1 MSIKNIIIFVLFTF
15 SLSFFESNTPV
26 MLLDATNFDKEVVQ
40 SKDIV
45 LVLFYAPWCGH
56 CKAFSPEYEK
66 AAKALKGI
74 FKIAAI
80 DADKERSISGKYNIQ
95 GFPTVKFFGIH
106 KDKPVDYDKARTAE
120 AVINFMFDKA
130 RSITNARLNMKK
142 SEQSSSNTNTN
153 SNTNNSN
160 QQQQQK
166 KKAPEAGNEKDVI
179 VLTDDNFDDMIFNDE
194 NMWMVAFYAPWCGHC
209 KKLLPEW
216 VSAATQLRGTIK
228 LAKIDATEN
237 QKMAQRYQI
246 QGYPTIKIFSPG
258 KGKDKAIEEYQ
269 GPRDTAG
276 IVQYALDKLEKF
288 GYVPETKQL
297 INSEIL
303 KEECEDRIGICIIA
317 FLPHI
322 ADSSAKERNRYL
334 DIITEVKKSNRGKP
348 IYYLWAQG
356 GDHFDF
362 EDKLHL
368 SFGYPAV
375 IAVNYKKKM
384 FSICRSS
391 FSKENLVD
399 FVSNLLNGK
408 EHLSKLPD
416 GIKIKKVD
424 PWDKKDYVPPKE
436 DDVDDL

>member
-1 MSIKNIIIFVLFTF
+1 MSIKTLLITSLIAL
-15 SLSFFESNTPV
+15 SLSFFESGTPV
-26 MLLDATNFDKEVVQ
+26 TLLDGTNFEKEVVQ
-40 SKDIV
+40 SKDIW

-56 CKAFSPEYEK
+56 CQAFSPEYEK

-80 DADKERSISGKYNIQ
+80 DADKERSISGKYGIK
-95 GFPTVKFFGIH
+95 GFPTVKFFGLH
-106 KDKPVDYDKARTAE
+106 KDKPVDYDKARTA
-120 AVINFMFDKA
+120 V
-130 RSITNARLNMKK
+130 KK
-142 SEQSSSNTNTN
+142 TEHTNTNTN
-153 SNTNNSN
+153 TNKNNNSN
-160 QQQQQK
+160 QQ

-179 VLTDDNFDDMIFNDE
+179 ELTDDNFDDTVFNDDS
-194 NMWMVAFYAPWCGHC
+194 MWLVAFYAPWCGHC

-216 VSAATQLRGTIK
+216 VSAATQLRGTVK
-228 LAKIDATEN
+228 LAKLDATVN

-258 KGKDKAIEEYQ
+258 KGKDKTTEEYQ

-276 IVQYALDKLEKF
+276 IVQYALDKLDKF

-297 INSEIL
+297 INSDIL
-303 KEECEDRIGICIIA
+303 KEECESRIGICIIA

-334 DIITEVKKSNRGKP
+334 ETINEAKKRTRGKP
-348 IYYLWAQG
+348 IYFLWAQG

-391 FSKENLVD
+391 FSKENLSD
-399 FVSNLLNGK
+399 FVSSLLNGK
-408 EHLSKLPD
+408 EHLSKLPE

-424 PWDKKDYVPPKE
+424 KWDGNDYVPPKE
-436 DDVDDL
+436 DNDDL

>member
-1 MSIKNIIIFVLFTF
+1 MTIKTFFIFLLISL

-26 MLLDATNFDKEVVQ
+26 ILLDGDTFEKEVVQ
-40 SKDIV
+40 SKDIW

-80 DADKERSISGKYNIQ
+80 DADKERAIGGKYNIQ

-120 AVINFMFDKA
+120 AVISFMFDKA
-130 RSITNARLNMKK
+130 KAIANARLNMKK
-142 SEQSSSNTNTN
+142 SDQSNTNTN
-153 SNTNNSN
+153 NNAN
-160 QQQQQK
+160 QEKKQQQQQQ

-194 NMWMVAFYAPWCGHC
+194 SMWLVAFYAPWCGHC

-246 QGYPTIKIFSPG
+246 QGYPTIKIFAPG
-258 KGKDKAIEEYQ
+258 KGKDKAVEEYQ

-276 IVQYALDKLEKF
+276 IVQYALDKLDKF

-303 KEECEDRIGICIIA
+303 KEECESRIGICIIA

-334 DIITEVKKSNRGKP
+334 ETINEAKKKNRGKP

-362 EDKLHL
+362 EEKLHL

-384 FSICRSS
+384 YSICRSS

-399 FVSNLLNGK
+399 FVSNLLNGR
-408 EHLSKLPD
+408 EHLSKLPE

-424 PWDKKDYVPPKE
+424 KWDGNDYIPPKE
-436 DDVDDL
+436 DDDDL

>member
-1 MSIKNIIIFVLFTF
+1 M
-15 SLSFFESNTPV
+15 
-26 MLLDATNFDKEVVQ
+26 DGTNFEKEVVQ
-40 SKDIV
+40 SKDIW

-74 FKIAAI
+74 FKIGAI
-80 DADKERSISGKYNIQ
+80 DADKERSIGGKYNIQ

-106 KDKPVDYDKARTAE
+106 KDKPVDYDKARTAD
-120 AVINFMFDKA
+120 AVINFMFEKA
-130 RSITNARLNMKK
+130 RAIANARLNMKK
-142 SEQSSSNTNTN
+142 TDQSSSNTNTN
-153 SNTNNSN
+153 SNQQQH
-160 QQQQQK
+160 QQQQQQR
-166 KKAPEAGNEKDVI
+166 KAPEAGNEKDVI

-194 NMWMVAFYAPWCGHC
+194 SMWLVAFYAPWCGHC
-209 KKLLPEW
+209 QKLLPEW
-216 VSAATQLRGTIK
+216 VSAATQLRGTVK

-246 QGYPTIKIFSPG
+246 QGYPTIKIFAPG
-258 KGKDKAIEEYQ
+258 KGKEKTVEEYQ
-269 GPRDTAG
+269 GPRDTSG
-276 IVQYALDKLEKF
+276 IVQYALDKLDKF

-303 KEECEDRIGICIIA
+303 KEECESRIGICIIA

-334 DIITEVKKSNRGKP
+334 DIINQAKKGNRGKP

-384 FSICRSS
+384 YSICRSS
-391 FSKENLVD
+391 FSKENLQD

-408 EHLSKLPD
+408 EHLSKLPE

-424 PWDKKDYVPPKE
+424 KWDGNDYVPPKE
-436 DDVDDL
+436 DDDDL

>member
-1 MSIKNIIIFVLFTF
+1 MSIKTILIFLLFSF
-15 SLSFFESNTPV
+15 SLTFFESNTPV
-26 MLLDATNFDKEVVQ
+26 ILLDGTNFEKEVVQ
-40 SKDIV
+40 SKDIW

-74 FKIAAI
+74 FKIGAI
-80 DADKERSISGKYNIQ
+80 DADKERSIGGKYNIQ

-106 KDKPVDYDKARTAE
+106 KDKPVDYDKARTAD
-120 AVINFMFDKA
+120 AVINFMFEKA
-130 RSITNARLNMKK
+130 RAIANARLNMKK
-142 SEQSSSNTNTN
+142 TDQSSSNTNTN
-153 SNTNNSN
+153 SNQQQH
-160 QQQQQK
+160 QQQQQQR
-166 KKAPEAGNEKDVI
+166 KAPEAGNEKDVI

-194 NMWMVAFYAPWCGHC
+194 SMWLVAFYAPWCGHC
-209 KKLLPEW
+209 QKLLPEW
-216 VSAATQLRGTIK
+216 VSAATQLTGTVK

-246 QGYPTIKIFSPG
+246 QGYPTIKIFAPG
-258 KGKDKAIEEYQ
+258 KGKEKTVEEYQ
-269 GPRDTAG
+269 GPRDTSG
-276 IVQYALDKLEKF
+276 IVQYALDKLDKF

-303 KEECEDRIGICIIA
+303 KEECESRIGICIIA

-334 DIITEVKKSNRGKP
+334 DIINQAKKGNRGKP

-384 FSICRSS
+384 YSICRSS
-391 FSKENLVD
+391 FSKENLQD

-408 EHLSKLPD
+408 EHLSKLPE

-424 PWDKKDYVPPKE
+424 KWDGNDYVPPKE
-436 DDVDDL
+436 DDDDL

>member
-1 MSIKNIIIFVLFTF
+1 MSIKTILIFLLFSF
-15 SLSFFESNTPV
+15 SLTFFESNTPV
-26 MLLDATNFDKEVVQ
+26 ILLDGTNFEKEVVQ
-40 SKDIV
+40 SKDIW

-74 FKIAAI
+74 FKIGAI
-80 DADKERSISGKYNIQ
+80 DADKERSIGGKYNIQ

-106 KDKPVDYDKARTAE
+106 KDKPVDYDKARTAD

-130 RSITNARLNMKK
+130 RAIANARLNMKK
-142 SEQSSSNTNTN
+142 SDQSSGNTNTN
-153 SNTNNSN
+153 SNQH
-160 QQQQQK
+160 QQQQQQQQR
-166 KKAPEAGNEKDVI
+166 KAPEAGNEKDVI

-194 NMWMVAFYAPWCGHC
+194 SMWLVAFYAPWCGHC
-209 KKLLPEW
+209 QKLLPEW
-216 VSAATQLRGTIK
+216 VSAATQLRGTVK

-246 QGYPTIKIFSPG
+246 QGYPTIKIFAPG
-258 KGKDKAIEEYQ
+258 KGKEKTVEEYQ
-269 GPRDTAG
+269 GPRDTSG
-276 IVQYALDKLEKF
+276 IVQYALDKLDKF

-303 KEECEDRIGICIIA
+303 KEECESRIGICIIA

-334 DIITEVKKSNRGKP
+334 DIINQAKKGNRGKP

-384 FSICRSS
+384 YSICRSS
-391 FSKENLVD
+391 FSKENLQD

-408 EHLSKLPD
+408 EHLSKLPE

-424 PWDKKDYVPPKE
+424 KWDGNDYVPPKE
-436 DDVDDL
+436 DDDDL

>member
-1 MSIKNIIIFVLFTF
+1 MSYKFLCIFLLI
-15 SLSFFESNTPV
+15 SLSYSFFDSNTPV
-26 MLLDATNFDKEVVQ
+26 ILLNGDNFEKEVVK
-40 SKDIV
+40 SKDIW
-45 LVLFYAPWCGH
+45 LILFYAPWCGH
-56 CKAFSPEYEK
+56 CQAFSPEYEK

-74 FKIAAI
+74 FKIGAV
-80 DADKERSISGKYNIQ
+80 DADKEKALGGKYGIQ

-106 KDKPVDYDKARTAE
+106 KDKPVDYNSARKAESVIDFMFEKARA
-120 AVINFMFDKA
+120 
-130 RSITNARLNMKK
+130 ITNARLGMKK
-142 SEQSSSNTNTN
+142 NSSA
-153 SNTNNSN
+153 NNNAGSQQHQQ

-166 KKAPEAGNEKDVI
+166 QKQKAAEPGNEKDVI
-179 VLTDDNFDDMIFNDE
+179 ELTDDNFDSTVFNDE
-194 NMWMVAFYAPWCGHC
+194 SMWLIAFYAPWCGHC

-216 VSAATQLRGTIK
+216 TAAATQLRGTVKI
-228 LAKIDATEN
+228 AKVDATVH
-237 QKMAQRYQI
+237 QKLAQRYQI

-258 KGKDKAIEEYQ
+258 KGENKKVEEYQ
-269 GPRDTAG
+269 GPRDTSG
-276 IVQYALDKLEKF
+276 IVQFALDKLEKF

-303 KEECEDRIGICIIA
+303 KEECESRVGICVIV

-322 ADSSAKERNRYL
+322 ADSSSKERNRYL
-334 DIITEVKKSNRGKP
+334 DIIKEAKKNNRGKP

-384 FSICRSS
+384 YSICRSS
-391 FSKENLVD
+391 FSKENLVS
-399 FVSNLLNGK
+399 FISNLLNGK

-424 PWDKKDYVPPKE
+424 KWDGKDYVPPKE
-436 DDVDDL
+436 DDDDL

>member
-1 MSIKNIIIFVLFTF
+1 MSIKTILIFLLFSF
-15 SLSFFESNTPV
+15 SLTFFESNTPV
-26 MLLDATNFDKEVVQ
+26 ILLDGTNFEKEVVQ
-40 SKDIV
+40 SKDIW

-74 FKIAAI
+74 FKIGAI
-80 DADKERSISGKYNIQ
+80 DADKERSIGGKYNIQ

-106 KDKPVDYDKARTAE
+106 KDKPVDYDKARTAD

-130 RSITNARLNMKK
+130 RAIANARLNMKK
-142 SEQSSSNTNTN
+142 SDQSSGNTNTN
-153 SNTNNSN
+153 SNQH
-160 QQQQQK
+160 QQQQQQQR
-166 KKAPEAGNEKDVI
+166 KAPEAGNEKDVI
-179 VLTDDNFDDMIFNDE
+179 VLTDDNFDDLIFNDE
-194 NMWMVAFYAPWCGHC
+194 SMWLVAFYAPWCGHC
-209 KKLLPEW
+209 QKLLPEW
-216 VSAATQLRGTIK
+216 VSAATQLRGTVK

-246 QGYPTIKIFSPG
+246 QGYPTIKIFAPG
-258 KGKDKAIEEYQ
+258 KGKEKTVEEYQ
-269 GPRDTAG
+269 GPRDTSG
-276 IVQYALDKLEKF
+276 IVQYALDKLDKF

-303 KEECEDRIGICIIA
+303 KEECESRIGICIIA

-334 DIITEVKKSNRGKP
+334 DIINQAKKGNRGKP

-384 FSICRSS
+384 YSICRSS
-391 FSKENLVD
+391 FSKENLQD

-408 EHLSKLPD
+408 EHLSKLPE

-424 PWDKKDYVPPKE
+424 KWDGNDYVPPKE
-436 DDVDDL
+436 DDDDL

>member
-1 MSIKNIIIFVLFTF
+1 MTIKTFFIFLLISL

-26 MLLDATNFDKEVVQ
+26 ILLDGDTFEKEVVQ
-40 SKDIV
+40 SKDIW

-80 DADKERSISGKYNIQ
+80 DADKERAIGGKYNIQ

-120 AVINFMFDKA
+120 AVISFMFDKA
-130 RSITNARLNMKK
+130 KAIANARLNMKK
-142 SEQSSSNTNTN
+142 SDQSNTNTN
-153 SNTNNSN
+153 NNAN
-160 QQQQQK
+160 QEKKQQQQQQ

-194 NMWMVAFYAPWCGHC
+194 SMWLVAFYAPWCGHC

-246 QGYPTIKIFSPG
+246 QGYPTIKIFAPG
-258 KGKDKAIEEYQ
+258 KGKDKAVEEYQ

-276 IVQYALDKLEKF
+276 IVQYALDKLDKF

-303 KEECEDRIGICIIA
+303 KEECESRIGICIIA

-334 DIITEVKKSNRGKP
+334 ETINEAKKKNRGKP

-362 EDKLHL
+362 EEKLHL

-384 FSICRSS
+384 YSICRSS

-399 FVSNLLNGK
+399 FVSNLLNGR
-408 EHLSKLPD
+408 EHLSKLPE

-424 PWDKKDYVPPKE
+424 KWDGNDYVPPKE
-436 DDVDDL
+436 DDDDL

>member
-1 MSIKNIIIFVLFTF
+1 MSYKFLCIFLLI
-15 SLSFFESNTPV
+15 SLSYSFFDSNTPV
-26 MLLDATNFDKEVVQ
+26 ILLNGDNFEKEVVK
-40 SKDIV
+40 SKDIW
-45 LVLFYAPWCGH
+45 LILFYAPWCGH
-56 CKAFSPEYEK
+56 CQAFSPEYEK

-74 FKIAAI
+74 FKIGAV
-80 DADKERSISGKYNIQ
+80 DADKEKALGGKYGIQ

-106 KDKPVDYDKARTAE
+106 KDKPVDYNSARKAESVIDFMFEKARA
-120 AVINFMFDKA
+120 
-130 RSITNARLNMKK
+130 ITNARLGMKK
-142 SEQSSSNTNTN
+142 NSS
-153 SNTNNSN
+153 TNNNAGSQQHQQ

-166 KKAPEAGNEKDVI
+166 QKQKAAEPGNEKDVI
-179 VLTDDNFDDMIFNDE
+179 ELTDDNFDSTVFNDE
-194 NMWMVAFYAPWCGHC
+194 SMWLIAFYAPWCGHC

-216 VSAATQLRGTIK
+216 TAAATQLRGTVKI
-228 LAKIDATEN
+228 AKVDATVH
-237 QKMAQRYQI
+237 QKLAQRYQI

-258 KGKDKAIEEYQ
+258 KGGDKKVEDYQ
-269 GPRDTAG
+269 GPRDTSG
-276 IVQYALDKLEKF
+276 IVQFALDKLEKF

-303 KEECEDRIGICIIA
+303 KEECESRVGICVIV

-322 ADSSAKERNRYL
+322 ADSSSKERNRYL
-334 DIITEVKKSNRGKP
+334 DIIKEAKKNNRGKP

-384 FSICRSS
+384 YSICRSS
-391 FSKENLVD
+391 FSKENLVS
-399 FVSNLLNGK
+399 FISNLLNGK

-416 GIKIKKVD
+416 GIIIKKVD
-424 PWDKKDYVPPKE
+424 KWDGKDYVPPKE
-436 DDVDDL
+436 DDDDL

>member
-1 MSIKNIIIFVLFTF
+1 MSIKTILIFLLFSF
-15 SLSFFESNTPV
+15 SFTFFESNTPV
-26 MLLDATNFDKEVVQ
+26 ILLDGTNFEKEVVQ
-40 SKDIV
+40 SKEIW

-74 FKIAAI
+74 FKIGAI
-80 DADKERSISGKYNIQ
+80 DADKERSIGGKYNIQ

-106 KDKPVDYDKARTAE
+106 KDKPVDYDKARTAD

-130 RSITNARLNMKK
+130 RAIANARLNMKK
-142 SEQSSSNTNTN
+142 SEQSSGSTNTN
-153 SNTNNSN
+153 SNQH
-160 QQQQQK
+160 QQQQQQQR
-166 KKAPEAGNEKDVI
+166 KAPEAGNEKDVI
-179 VLTDDNFDDMIFNDE
+179 VLTDDNFDDLIFNDE
-194 NMWMVAFYAPWCGHC
+194 SMWLVAFYAPWCGHC
-209 KKLLPEW
+209 QKLLPEW
-216 VSAATQLRGTIK
+216 ISAATQLRGTVK

-246 QGYPTIKIFSPG
+246 QGYPTIKIFAPG
-258 KGKDKAIEEYQ
+258 KGKEKTVEEYQ
-269 GPRDTAG
+269 GPRDTSG
-276 IVQYALDKLEKF
+276 IVQYALDKLDKF

-303 KEECEDRIGICIIA
+303 KEECESRIGICIIA

-334 DIITEVKKSNRGKP
+334 DIINQAKKGNRGKP

-384 FSICRSS
+384 YSICRSS
-391 FSKENLVD
+391 FSKENLQD

-408 EHLSKLPD
+408 EHLSKLPE

-424 PWDKKDYVPPKE
+424 KWDGNDYVPPKE
-436 DDVDDL
+436 DDDDL

>member
-1 MSIKNIIIFVLFTF
+1 MSIKTILIFLLFSF
-15 SLSFFESNTPV
+15 SLTFFESNTPV
-26 MLLDATNFDKEVVQ
+26 ILLDGTNFEKEVVQ
-40 SKDIV
+40 SKDIW
-45 LVLFYAPWCGH
+45 LILFYAPWCGH

-74 FKIAAI
+74 FKIGAI
-80 DADKERSISGKYNIQ
+80 DADKERSIGGKYNIQ

-106 KDKPVDYDKARTAE
+106 KDKPVDYDKARTAD
-120 AVINFMFDKA
+120 AVINFMFEKA
-130 RSITNARLNMKK
+130 RAIANARLNMKK
-142 SEQSSSNTNTN
+142 TDQSSSNTNTN
-153 SNTNNSN
+153 SNQQQH
-160 QQQQQK
+160 QQQQQQR
-166 KKAPEAGNEKDVI
+166 KAPEAGNEKDVI

-194 NMWMVAFYAPWCGHC
+194 SMWLVAFYAPWCGHC
-209 KKLLPEW
+209 QKLLPEW
-216 VSAATQLRGTIK
+216 VSAATQLRGTVK

-246 QGYPTIKIFSPG
+246 QGYPTIKIFAPG
-258 KGKDKAIEEYQ
+258 KGKEKTVEEYQ
-269 GPRDTAG
+269 GPRDTSG
-276 IVQYALDKLEKF
+276 IVQYALDKLDKF

-303 KEECEDRIGICIIA
+303 KEECESRIGICIIA

-334 DIITEVKKSNRGKP
+334 DIINQAKKGNRGKP

-384 FSICRSS
+384 YSICRSS
-391 FSKENLVD
+391 FSKENLQD

-408 EHLSKLPD
+408 EHLSKLPE

-424 PWDKKDYVPPKE
+424 KWDGNDYVPPKE
-436 DDVDDL
+436 DDDDL

>member
-1 MSIKNIIIFVLFTF
+1 MSIKTILIFLLFSF
-15 SLSFFESNTPV
+15 SLTFFESNTPV
-26 MLLDATNFDKEVVQ
+26 ILLDGTNFEKEVVQ
-40 SKDIV
+40 SKDIW

-74 FKIAAI
+74 FKIGAI
-80 DADKERSISGKYNIQ
+80 DADKERSIGGKYNIQ

-106 KDKPVDYDKARTAE
+106 KDKPVDYDKARTAD
-120 AVINFMFDKA
+120 AVINFMFEKA
-130 RSITNARLNMKK
+130 RAIANARLNMKK
-142 SEQSSSNTNTN
+142 TDQSSSNTNTN
-153 SNTNNSN
+153 SN
-160 QQQQQK
+160 QQQQQQQQQQR
-166 KKAPEAGNEKDVI
+166 KAPEAGNEKDVI

-194 NMWMVAFYAPWCGHC
+194 SMWLVAFYAPWCGHC
-209 KKLLPEW
+209 QKLLPEW
-216 VSAATQLRGTIK
+216 VSAATQLRGTVK

-246 QGYPTIKIFSPG
+246 QGYPTIKIFAPG
-258 KGKDKAIEEYQ
+258 KGKEKTVEEYQ
-269 GPRDTAG
+269 GPRDTSG
-276 IVQYALDKLEKF
+276 IVQYALDKLDKF

-303 KEECEDRIGICIIA
+303 KEECESRIGICIIA

-334 DIITEVKKSNRGKP
+334 DIINQAKKGNRGKP

-384 FSICRSS
+384 YSICRSS
-391 FSKENLVD
+391 FSKENLQD

-408 EHLSKLPD
+408 EHLSKLPE

-424 PWDKKDYVPPKE
+424 KWDGNDYVPPKE
-436 DDVDDL
+436 DDDDL

>member
-1 MSIKNIIIFVLFTF
+1 MSIKTILIFLLFSF
-15 SLSFFESNTPV
+15 SLTFFESNTPV
-26 MLLDATNFDKEVVQ
+26 ILLDGTNFEKEVVQ
-40 SKDIV
+40 SKDIW

-74 FKIAAI
+74 FKIGAI
-80 DADKERSISGKYNIQ
+80 DADKERSIGGKYNIQ

-106 KDKPVDYDKARTAE
+106 KDKPVDYDKARTAD

-130 RSITNARLNMKK
+130 RAIANARLNMKK
-142 SEQSSSNTNTN
+142 SDQSSGNTNTN
-153 SNTNNSN
+153 SNQH
-160 QQQQQK
+160 QQQQQQQQQR
-166 KKAPEAGNEKDVI
+166 KAPEAGNEKDVI
-179 VLTDDNFDDMIFNDE
+179 VLTDDNFDDLIFNDE
-194 NMWMVAFYAPWCGHC
+194 SMWLVAFYAPWCGHC
-209 KKLLPEW
+209 QKLLPEW
-216 VSAATQLRGTIK
+216 VSAATQLRGTVK

-246 QGYPTIKIFSPG
+246 QGYPTIKIFAPG
-258 KGKDKAIEEYQ
+258 KGKEKTVEEYQ
-269 GPRDTAG
+269 GPRDTSG
-276 IVQYALDKLEKF
+276 IVQYALDKLDKF

-303 KEECEDRIGICIIA
+303 KEECESRIGICIIA

-334 DIITEVKKSNRGKP
+334 DIINQAKKGNRGKP

-384 FSICRSS
+384 YSICRSS
-391 FSKENLVD
+391 FSKENLQD

-408 EHLSKLPD
+408 EHLSKLPE

-424 PWDKKDYVPPKE
+424 KWDGNDYVPPKE
-436 DDVDDL
+436 DDDDL

>member
-1 MSIKNIIIFVLFTF
+1 MSFKFLCIFLLI
-15 SLSFFESNTPV
+15 SLSYSFFDSNTPV
-26 MLLDATNFDKEVVQ
+26 ILLNGDNFEKEVVK
-40 SKDIV
+40 SKDIW
-45 LVLFYAPWCGH
+45 LILFYAPWCGH
-56 CKAFSPEYEK
+56 CQAFSPEYEK
-66 AAKALKGI
+66 AAKTLKGI
-74 FKIAAI
+74 FKIGAV
-80 DADKERSISGKYNIQ
+80 DADKEKALGGKYGIQ

-106 KDKPVDYDKARTAE
+106 KDKPVDYNSARKAESVIDFMFEKARA
-120 AVINFMFDKA
+120 
-130 RSITNARLNMKK
+130 ITNARLGMKK
-142 SEQSSSNTNTN
+142 NSSA
-153 SNTNNSN
+153 NNNAGSQQHQ

-166 KKAPEAGNEKDVI
+166 QKAAEPGNEKDVI
-179 VLTDDNFDDMIFNDE
+179 ELTDDNFDSTVFNDE
-194 NMWMVAFYAPWCGHC
+194 SMWLVAFYAPWCGHC

-216 VSAATQLRGTIK
+216 TAAATQLRGTVKI
-228 LAKIDATEN
+228 AKVDATVH
-237 QKMAQRYQI
+237 QKLAQRYQI
-246 QGYPTIKIFSPG
+246 QGYPTIKVFAPG
-258 KGKDKAIEEYQ
+258 KGDKKVEEYQ
-269 GPRDTAG
+269 GPRDTSG

-303 KEECEDRIGICIIA
+303 KEECESRVGICVIA

-322 ADSSAKERNRYL
+322 ADSSTKERNRYL
-334 DIITEVKKSNRGKP
+334 DIIKDAKKNNRGKP

-384 FSICRSS
+384 YSICRSS
-391 FSKENLVD
+391 FSKENLVS

-424 PWDKKDYVPPKE
+424 KWDGKDYVPPKE
-436 DDVDDL
+436 DDDL

>member
-1 MSIKNIIIFVLFTF
+1 MSIKTILIFLLFSF
-15 SLSFFESNTPV
+15 SLTFFESNTPV
-26 MLLDATNFDKEVVQ
+26 ILLDGTNFEKEVVQ
-40 SKDIV
+40 SKDIW

-74 FKIAAI
+74 FKIGAI
-80 DADKERSISGKYNIQ
+80 DADKERSIGGKYNIQ

-106 KDKPVDYDKARTAE
+106 KDKPVDYDKARTAD

-130 RSITNARLNMKK
+130 RAIANARLNMKK
-142 SEQSSSNTNTN
+142 SEQSSGSTNTN
-153 SNTNNSN
+153 SNQH
-160 QQQQQK
+160 QQQQQQLQR
-166 KKAPEAGNEKDVI
+166 KAPEAGNEKDVI
-179 VLTDDNFDDMIFNDE
+179 VLTDDNFDDLIFNDE
-194 NMWMVAFYAPWCGHC
+194 SMWLVAFYAPWCGHC
-209 KKLLPEW
+209 QKLLPEW
-216 VSAATQLRGTIK
+216 VSAATQLRGTVK

-246 QGYPTIKIFSPG
+246 QGYPTIKIFAPG
-258 KGKDKAIEEYQ
+258 KGKEKTVEEYQ
-269 GPRDTAG
+269 GPRDTSG
-276 IVQYALDKLEKF
+276 IVQYALDKLDKF

-303 KEECEDRIGICIIA
+303 KEECESRIGICIIA

-334 DIITEVKKSNRGKP
+334 DIINQAKKGNRGKP

-384 FSICRSS
+384 YSICRSS
-391 FSKENLVD
+391 FSKENLQD

-408 EHLSKLPD
+408 EHLSKLPE

-424 PWDKKDYVPPKE
+424 KWDGNDYVPPKE
-436 DDVDDL
+436 DDDDL

>member
-1 MSIKNIIIFVLFTF
+1 MSYKFLCIFLLI
-15 SLSFFESNTPV
+15 SLSYSFFDSNTPV
-26 MLLDATNFDKEVVQ
+26 ILLNGDNFEKEVVK
-40 SKDIV
+40 SKDIW
-45 LVLFYAPWCGH
+45 LILFYAPWCGH
-56 CKAFSPEYEK
+56 CQAFSPEYEK

-74 FKIAAI
+74 FKIGAV
-80 DADKERSISGKYNIQ
+80 DADKEKALGGKYGIQ

-106 KDKPVDYDKARTAE
+106 KDKPVDYNSARKAESVIDFMFEKARA
-120 AVINFMFDKA
+120 
-130 RSITNARLNMKK
+130 ITNARLGMKK
-142 SEQSSSNTNTN
+142 NSSA
-153 SNTNNSN
+153 NNNAGSQQHQQ

-166 KKAPEAGNEKDVI
+166 QKQKAAEPGNEKDVI
-179 VLTDDNFDDMIFNDE
+179 ELTDDNFDSTVFNDE
-194 NMWMVAFYAPWCGHC
+194 SMWLIAFYAPWCGHC

-216 VSAATQLRGTIK
+216 TAAATQLRGTVKI
-228 LAKIDATEN
+228 AKVDATVH
-237 QKMAQRYQI
+237 QKLAQRYQI

-258 KGKDKAIEEYQ
+258 KGGDKKVEDYQ
-269 GPRDTAG
+269 GPRDTSG
-276 IVQYALDKLEKF
+276 IVQFALDKLEKF

-303 KEECEDRIGICIIA
+303 KEECESRVGICVIV

-322 ADSSAKERNRYL
+322 ADSSSKERNRYL
-334 DIITEVKKSNRGKP
+334 DIIKEAKKNNRGKP

-384 FSICRSS
+384 YSICRSS

-399 FVSNLLNGK
+399 FVSRLLNGK
-408 EHLSKLPD
+408 EHLSKLPE
-416 GIKIKKVD
+416 GIKIKKVEA
-424 PWDKKDYVPPKE
+424 WDKKDYVPPKE

>member
-1 MSIKNIIIFVLFTF
+1 MSFKFLCVFLLI
-15 SLSFFESNTPV
+15 SLSYSFFDSNTPV
-26 MLLDATNFDKEVVQ
+26 ILLNGDNFEKEVVK
-40 SKDIV
+40 SKDIW
-45 LVLFYAPWCGH
+45 LILFYAPWCGH
-56 CKAFSPEYEK
+56 CQAFSPEYEK

-74 FKIAAI
+74 FKIGAV
-80 DADKERSISGKYNIQ
+80 DADKEKALGGKYGIQ

-106 KDKPVDYDKARTAE
+106 KDKPVDYNSARKAESVIDFMFEKARA
-120 AVINFMFDKA
+120 
-130 RSITNARLNMKK
+130 ITNARLGMKK
-142 SEQSSSNTNTN
+142 NSSA
-153 SNTNNSN
+153 NNNAGSQQHQQ

-166 KKAPEAGNEKDVI
+166 QKAAEPGNEKDVI
-179 VLTDDNFDDMIFNDE
+179 ELTDDNFDSTVFNDE
-194 NMWMVAFYAPWCGHC
+194 SMWLVAFYAPWCGHC

-216 VSAATQLRGTIK
+216 TAAATQLRGTVKIAKVDATVHQK
-228 LAKIDATEN
+228 LA
-237 QKMAQRYQI
+237 QKYQI
-246 QGYPTIKIFSPG
+246 QGYPTIKVFAPG
-258 KGKDKAIEEYQ
+258 KGDKKVEEYQ
-269 GPRDTAG
+269 GPRDTSG

-303 KEECEDRIGICIIA
+303 KEECESRVGICVIA

-322 ADSSAKERNRYL
+322 ADSSTKERNRYL
-334 DIITEVKKSNRGKP
+334 DIIKDAKKNNRGKP

-384 FSICRSS
+384 YSICRSS
-391 FSKENLVD
+391 FSKENLVS

-424 PWDKKDYVPPKE
+424 KWDGKDYVPPKE
-436 DDVDDL
+436 DDDL

>member
-1 MSIKNIIIFVLFTF
+1 MSYKFLCIFLLI
-15 SLSFFESNTPV
+15 SLSYSFFDSNTPV
-26 MLLDATNFDKEVVQ
+26 ILLNGDNFEKEVVK
-40 SKDIV
+40 SKDIW
-45 LVLFYAPWCGH
+45 LILFYAPWCGH
-56 CKAFSPEYEK
+56 CQAFSPEYEK

-74 FKIAAI
+74 FKIGAV
-80 DADKERSISGKYNIQ
+80 DADKEKALGGKYGIQ

-106 KDKPVDYDKARTAE
+106 KDKPVDYNSARKAESVIDFMFEKARA
-120 AVINFMFDKA
+120 
-130 RSITNARLNMKK
+130 ITNARLGMKK
-142 SEQSSSNTNTN
+142 NSSA
-153 SNTNNSN
+153 NNNAGSQQHQQ

-166 KKAPEAGNEKDVI
+166 QKQKAAEPGNEKDVI
-179 VLTDDNFDDMIFNDE
+179 ELTDDNFDSTVFNDE
-194 NMWMVAFYAPWCGHC
+194 SMWLIAFYAPWCGHC

-216 VSAATQLRGTIK
+216 TAAATQLRGTVKI
-228 LAKIDATEN
+228 AKVDATVH
-237 QKMAQRYQI
+237 QKLAQRYQI
-246 QGYPTIKIFSPG
+246 QGYPTIKIFLPG
-258 KGKDKAIEEYQ
+258 KGGDKKVEDYQ
-269 GPRDTAG
+269 GPRDTSG
-276 IVQYALDKLEKF
+276 IVQYALDKLEKY

-303 KEECEDRIGICIIA
+303 KEECESRVGICVIV

-322 ADSSAKERNRYL
+322 ADSSSKERNRYL
-334 DIITEVKKSNRGKP
+334 DIIKDAKKSNRGKP

-384 FSICRSS
+384 YSICRSS
-391 FSKENLVD
+391 FSKENLVS
-399 FVSNLLNGK
+399 FISNLLNGK

-424 PWDKKDYVPPKE
+424 KWDGKDYVPPKE
-436 DDVDDL
+436 DDDDL

>member
-1 MSIKNIIIFVLFTF
+1 MSIKTILIFLLFSF
-15 SLSFFESNTPV
+15 SLTFFESNTPV
-26 MLLDATNFDKEVVQ
+26 VLLDGTNFEKEVVQ
-40 SKDIV
+40 SKDIW

-74 FKIAAI
+74 FKIGAI
-80 DADKERSISGKYNIQ
+80 DADKERSIGGKYNIQ

-106 KDKPVDYDKARTAE
+106 KDKPVDYDKARTAD
-120 AVINFMFDKA
+120 AVINFMFEKA
-130 RSITNARLNMKK
+130 RAIANARLNMKK
-142 SEQSSSNTNTN
+142 TDQSSSNTNTN
-153 SNTNNSN
+153 SNQQQH
-160 QQQQQK
+160 QQQQQQR
-166 KKAPEAGNEKDVI
+166 KAPEAGNEKDVI

-194 NMWMVAFYAPWCGHC
+194 SMWLVAFYAPWCGHC
-209 KKLLPEW
+209 QKLLPEW
-216 VSAATQLRGTIK
+216 VSAATQLRGTVK

-246 QGYPTIKIFSPG
+246 QGYPTIKIFAPG
-258 KGKDKAIEEYQ
+258 KGKEKTVEEYQ
-269 GPRDTAG
+269 GPRDTSG
-276 IVQYALDKLEKF
+276 IVQYALDKLDKF

-303 KEECEDRIGICIIA
+303 KEECESRIGICIIA
-317 FLPHI
+317 FLSHI

-334 DIITEVKKSNRGKP
+334 DIINQAKKGNRGKP

-384 FSICRSS
+384 YSICRSS
-391 FSKENLVD
+391 FSKENLQD

-408 EHLSKLPD
+408 EHLSKLPE

-424 PWDKKDYVPPKE
+424 KWDGNDYVPPKE
-436 DDVDDL
+436 DDDDL

>member
-1 MSIKNIIIFVLFTF
+1 MTIKTFFIFLLISL
-15 SLSFFESNTPV
+15 SLSFFESNTPLI
-26 MLLDATNFDKEVVQ
+26 LLDGDTFEKEVVQ
-40 SKDIV
+40 SKDIW

-80 DADKERSISGKYNIQ
+80 DADKERAIGGKYNIQ

-120 AVINFMFDKA
+120 AVISFMFDKA
-130 RSITNARLNMKK
+130 KAIANARLNMKK
-142 SEQSSSNTNTN
+142 SDQSNTNTN
-153 SNTNNSN
+153 NNAN
-160 QQQQQK
+160 QEKKQQQQQQ

-194 NMWMVAFYAPWCGHC
+194 SMWLVAFYAPWCGHC

-246 QGYPTIKIFSPG
+246 QGYPTIKIFAPG
-258 KGKDKAIEEYQ
+258 KGKDKAVEEYQ

-276 IVQYALDKLEKF
+276 IVQYALDKLDKF

-303 KEECEDRIGICIIA
+303 KEECESRIGICIIA

-334 DIITEVKKSNRGKP
+334 ETINEAKKKNRGKP

-362 EDKLHL
+362 EEKLHL

-384 FSICRSS
+384 YSICRSS

-399 FVSNLLNGK
+399 FVSNLLNGR
-408 EHLSKLPD
+408 EHLSKLPE

-424 PWDKKDYVPPKE
+424 KWDGNDYVPPKE
-436 DDVDDL
+436 DDDDL

>member
-1 MSIKNIIIFVLFTF
+1 MSIKTLIIFVLFSF
-15 SLSFFESNTPV
+15 SLTFFESNTPV
-26 MLLDATNFDKEVVQ
+26 ILLDGTNFEKEVIQ
-40 SKDIV
+40 SKDIW

-80 DADKERSISGKYNIQ
+80 DADKERSIGGKYNIQ

-106 KDKPVDYDKARTAE
+106 KDKPVDYDKPRTAD

-130 RSITNARLNMKK
+130 RAIVNARLNVKK
-142 SEQSSSNTNTN
+142 SEQASGNTNA
-153 SNTNNSN
+153 NSN
-160 QQQQQK
+160 QQQHQQQQ

-194 NMWMVAFYAPWCGHC
+194 SMWLVAFYAPWCGHC

-246 QGYPTIKIFSPG
+246 QGYPTIKIFAPG
-258 KGKDKAIEEYQ
+258 KGKDKIVEEYQ

-276 IVQYALDKLEKF
+276 IVQYALDKLDKF

-303 KEECEDRIGICIIA
+303 KEECQSRIGICIIV

-334 DIITEVKKSNRGKP
+334 ETINEAKKRNRGKP

-384 FSICRSS
+384 YSICRSS
-391 FSKENLVD
+391 FSKDNLVD

-408 EHLSKLPD
+408 EHLSKLPE

-424 PWDKKDYVPPKE
+424 KWDGNDYVPPKE
-436 DDVDDL
+436 DDDDL

>member
-1 MSIKNIIIFVLFTF
+1 
-15 SLSFFESNTPV
+15 
-26 MLLDATNFDKEVVQ
+26 MLLDGTNFEKEVVQ
-40 SKDIV
+40 SQDII
-45 LVLFYAPWCGH
+45 LVLFFAPWCGH

-66 AAKALKGI
+66 AAKALKGV

-80 DADKERSISGKYNIQ
+80 DASSEKQIGGKYGIR
-95 GFPTVKFFGIH
+95 GYPTVKFFGLN
-106 KDKPVDYDKARTAE
+106 KENPEEYNQARTAD
-120 AVINFMFDKA
+120 AIINFMFDKA
-130 RSITNARLNMKK
+130 RNIVNSRLNIKTSNSNTK
-142 SEQSSSNTNTN
+142 TNNAHNTNTN
-153 SNTNNSN
+153 ANTNSNN
-160 QQQQQK
+160 QQK
-166 KKAPEAGNEKDVI
+166 NDVI
-179 VLTDDNFDDMIFNDE
+179 ELTDDNFDDLIFNDDS
-194 NMWMVAFYAPWCGHC
+194 MWLVAFYAPWCGHC

-216 VSAATQLRGTIK
+216 ESAATQLRGTIK
-228 LAKIDATEN
+228 LAKIDATAH

-258 KGKDKAIEEYQ
+258 KGSNKKTEEYQ

-276 IVQYALDKLEKF
+276 IVQYALDKLEQF

-303 KEECEDRIGICIIA
+303 KEECESKVGICVIA

-322 ADSSAKERNRYL
+322 AESSAKERNRYL
-334 DIITEVKKSNRGKP
+334 DIIKEVKKNNRGKP

-362 EDKLHL
+362 EEKLHL

-384 FSICRSS
+384 YSICRSS
-391 FSKENLVD
+391 FSKENLGD
-399 FVSNLLNGK
+399 YISSLLYGK
-408 EHLSKLPD
+408 EHLSKLPE

-424 PWDKKDYVPPKE
+424 KWDGKDYVPPKE
-436 DDVDDL
+436 DDDDL

>member
-1 MSIKNIIIFVLFTF
+1 MSIKTILIFLLFSF
-15 SLSFFESNTPV
+15 SLTFFESNTPV
-26 MLLDATNFDKEVVQ
+26 ILLDGTNFEKEVVQ
-40 SKDIV
+40 SKDIW

-74 FKIAAI
+74 FKIGAI
-80 DADKERSISGKYNIQ
+80 DADKERSIGGKYNIQ

-106 KDKPVDYDKARTAE
+106 KDKPVDYDKARTAD

-130 RSITNARLNMKK
+130 RAIANARLNMKK
-142 SEQSSSNTNTN
+142 TDQSSSNTNTN
-153 SNTNNSN
+153 SNQQQH
-160 QQQQQK
+160 QQQQQQR
-166 KKAPEAGNEKDVI
+166 KAPEAGNEKDVI
-179 VLTDDNFDDMIFNDE
+179 VLTDDNFDDLIFNDE
-194 NMWMVAFYAPWCGHC
+194 SMWLVAFYAPWCGHC
-209 KKLLPEW
+209 QKLLPEW
-216 VSAATQLRGTIK
+216 VSAATQLRGTVK

-246 QGYPTIKIFSPG
+246 QGYPTIKIFAPG
-258 KGKDKAIEEYQ
+258 KGKEKTVEEYQ
-269 GPRDTAG
+269 GPRDTSG
-276 IVQYALDKLEKF
+276 IVQYALDKLDKF

-303 KEECEDRIGICIIA
+303 KEECESRIGICIIA

-334 DIITEVKKSNRGKP
+334 DIINQAKKGNRGKP

-384 FSICRSS
+384 YSICRSS
-391 FSKENLVD
+391 FSKENLQD

-408 EHLSKLPD
+408 EHLSKLPE

-424 PWDKKDYVPPKE
+424 KWDGNDYVPPKE
-436 DDVDDL
+436 DDDDL